1 MVRWL
6 LLSLAV
12 VVFPTSAFSDDES
25 HRPTSEAANP
35 ESPDQLKEDH
45 EESVADYIF
54 HHVSDSNELEFEI
67 PLSQGKNPVIHL
79 PIIRVPLKEGVCP
92 ADRNKKASLAAGC
105 LDLSITKHTV
115 MMWLAGALLL
125 LSVLL
130 GSNRDKRK
138 LVPHGTI
145 ANLWEMAVLFVR
157 DELAIK
163 NIGPEEGPRYTPYLL
178 SVFLFILFMNL
189 LGLLPWMSTATSNL
203 AITLGLAL
211 CTFILTQVA
220 GIRSAGLGGYLK
232 HLTGGVHWSLW
243 LIMIPVEILGLFT
256 KPFALT
262 VRLFANMLAGH
273 IVIFFLL
280 ALIFLLGTVAIAPM
294 SVLFAMGIYFLEMFV
309 GLVQAY
315 VFTMLSSL
323 FIGMAVATG
332 HHDEH
337 GHAPEGGESHD
348 HAAAHMVGS

>member
-1 MVRWL
+1 MVKWL

-12 VVFPTSAFSDDES
+12 VGFPASAFSEDES
-25 HRPTSEAANP
+25 HRPTSDAANA

-79 PIIRVPLKEGVCP
+79 PVIRVPLKEGACP

-125 LSVLL
+125 LGVLL
-130 GSNRDKRK
+130 GSNRDKRN
-138 LVPHGTI
+138 LVSHGTI

-178 SVFLFILFMNL
+178 SVFFFILFMNL
-189 LGLLPWMSTATSNL
+189 LGLFPWMSTATSNL

-220 GIRSAGLGGYLK
+220 GIRSAGLGVPHCADLPSGNRGDRSNVRAVRDGYLFFGDVRRPGPGLRL
-232 HLTGGVHWSLW
+232 HHAFLAFHRHGGRDRPSRRAW
-243 LIMIPVEILGLFT
+243 PCARGRRE
-256 KPFALT
+256 P
-262 VRLFANMLAGH
+262 
-273 IVIFFLL
+273 
-280 ALIFLLGTVAIAPM
+280 
-294 SVLFAMGIYFLEMFV
+294 
-309 GLVQAY
+309 
-315 VFTMLSSL
+315 
-323 FIGMAVATG
+323 
-332 HHDEH
+332 
-337 GHAPEGGESHD
+337 
-348 HAAAHMVGS
+348 

>member
-1 MVRWL
+1 MVKWL
-6 LLSLAV
+6 LLTVAV
-12 VVFPTSAFSDDES
+12 FGFRISAFAEEVEHSHASDTANADNRDES
-25 HRPTSEAANP
+25 E
-35 ESPDQLKEDH
+35 EKQ

-54 HHVSDSNELEFEI
+54 HHVSDSNELEFDI
-67 PLSQGKNPVIHL
+67 PLSRGKSPVIHL
-79 PIIRVPLKEGVCP
+79 PIIQIPLKEGACP
-92 ADRNKKASLAAGC
+92 ADHHKKASLAAGC
-105 LDLSITKHTV
+105 IDLSITKHTV
-115 MMWLAGALLL
+115 MMWLAAALLL
-125 LSVLL
+125 LAVLL
-130 GSNRDKRK
+130 GSNRDKRN
-138 LVPHGTI
+138 LVPRGTT
-145 ANLWEMAVLFVR
+145 ANLWEMAVVFVR

-178 SVFLFILFMNL
+178 TVFLFILFMNL
-189 LGLLPWMSTATSNL
+189 LGLLPWLATATSNL
-203 AITLGLAL
+203 AITLALAL
-211 CTFILTQVA
+211 CTFTLTQVA

-243 LIMIPVEILGLFT
+243 IIMIPVEILGLFT

-337 GHAPEGGESHD
+337 SHGSEGAERHD
-348 HAAAHMVGS
+348 HAAAHVVGS

>member
-12 VVFPTSAFSDDES
+12 VGFRVSAFAEDES
-25 HRPTSEAANP
+25 HPRASDAANA
-35 ESPDQLKEDH
+35 ETPDQVEEKH

-67 PLSQGKNPVIHL
+67 PLRQGRNPVIHL
-79 PIIRVPLKEGVCP
+79 PVIRVPLKEGACP
-92 ADRNKKASLAAGC
+92 ADPHQKASLAAGC

-115 MMWLAGALLL
+115 MMWLAAALLL
-125 LSVLL
+125 LGVLL

-138 LVPHGTI
+138 LVPQGTV

-157 DELAIK
+157 DELAVK
-163 NIGPEEGPRYTPYLL
+163 NIGPEEGPRYAPYLL
-178 SVFLFILFMNL
+178 SVFFFILFMNL
-189 LGLLPWMSTATSNL
+189 LGLFPWMATATSNL

-243 LIMIPVEILGLFT
+243 IIMIPVEILGLFT

-273 IVIFFLL
+273 IVIFFLI

-337 GHAPEGGESHD
+337 GHAPEGDESHD